1 MDISRHPKADDRG
14 EPRAGSRSRQL
25 SPERHLATDSSVRG
39 RVATDSLVVCCA
51 AGERVARGDEQR
63 ATINEQFQS
72 LSHQIAA
79 WG

>member
-1 MDISRHPKADDRG
+1 MIGENRG
-14 EPRAGSRSRQL
+14 RAPSPHQL

-63 ATINEQFQS
+63 ATINEQFMSCGRVASQS